1 MTEVPYTHYSQVV
14 APYFNLFMVQAA
26 YLVSLI
32 FFQIFARTV
41 ATYWI
46 RSGSEPNFQTL
57 SDAFGS
63 TALWASALGAGIVVY
78 GLQQRKAE
86 LFPNSL
92 TRRFSWT
99 KGLVL
104 SLSESAALV
113 LLLYFLLLSFGL
125 YEYVGFLVSPDGSIL
140 NLLDVL
146 IRLSLFAVW
155 LSCDELISRGI
166 WGDLFIRESR
176 KNFWNFCILF
186 SIQSAFFILSKV
198 LIFQLS
204 WTQILTLWVGNG
216 FLVQRLMKGDTVLQN
231 IGWVAGLLM
240 VSHLGLS
247 IPVFGLEST
256 GIWMSQYQIKWD
268 AESPLYRL
276 LSGGSGGILSS
287 WVLILGL
294 SISMIVGRVW
304 KIHERI

>member
-1 MTEVPYTHYSQVV
+1 MFPYL
-14 APYFNLFMVQAA
+14 NLLIVQAA
-26 YLVSLI
+26 YLASLI
-32 FFQIFARTV
+32 FFQILARTV

-63 TALWASALGAGIVVY
+63 TALWASAMGAALVVY
-78 GLQQRKAE
+78 GLQQRKVE
-86 LFPNSL
+86 FFPNSL
-92 TRRFSWT
+92 TRRFSWS
-99 KGLVL
+99 KGLLL

-113 LLLYFLLLSFGL
+113 LLLYFLFLSFGL
-125 YEYVGFLVSPDGSIL
+125 YEYVGFLVSPEGAIL

-146 IRLSLFAVW
+146 IRLTLFAVW
-155 LSCDELISRGI
+155 LFCDELISRGI

-176 KNFWNFCILF
+176 KNRWTFVLLVL
-186 SIQSAFFILSKV
+186 IQSGFFILSKI

-204 WTQILTLWVGNG
+204 WTQILTLLVGNG
-216 FLVQRLMKGDTVLQN
+216 FLIQRLMKGDTVLQN
-231 IGWVAGLLM
+231 IGWVAGLLL

-247 IPVFGLEST
+247 IPIFGLEST
-256 GIWMSQYQIKWD
+256 GVWMSQYQVKWD
-268 AESPLYRL
+268 VESPMYRL

-287 WVLILGL
+287 WLLILGL
-294 SISMIVGRVW
+294 GVSIFIGRVW